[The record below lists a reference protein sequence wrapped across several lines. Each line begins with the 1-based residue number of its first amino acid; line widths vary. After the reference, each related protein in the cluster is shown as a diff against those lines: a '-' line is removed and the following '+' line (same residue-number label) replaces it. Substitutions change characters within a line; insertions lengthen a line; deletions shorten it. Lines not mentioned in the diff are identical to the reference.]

1 MRITSLKAIKYS
13 VWMCVDYTFITILL
27 LYLWDQRKN
36 RVLLILSLIPTPKW
50 PGFFWAPPPFL
61 VICCI
66 FHIFTW
72 ICKEII
78 DLRWSFVHPL
88 LPFNMPLFTQS
99 WFVFKNY
106 FQLKF
111 SPPHSYLNVFDSLPL
126 IPNIRKHSL
135 TLCKQTHVIQHY
147 SQEDNETLILH
158 VVSIVCC
165 VLAWLK
171 KLNKLERF
179 ERYNICWM
187 AWSRLEYRHKI

>member
-1 MRITSLKAIKYS
+1 MNKIAVSTHLIYRSFLFNIFGKMRITSLKAIKYS

-111 SPPHSYLNVFDSLPL
+111 SPPHSYLNPFLLFQTFASIASLCAS
-126 IPNIRKHSL
+126 KL
-135 TLCKQTHVIQHY
+135 T
-147 SQEDNETLILH
+147 
-158 VVSIVCC
+158 
-165 VLAWLK
+165 
-171 KLNKLERF
+171 
-179 ERYNICWM
+179 
-187 AWSRLEYRHKI
+187 